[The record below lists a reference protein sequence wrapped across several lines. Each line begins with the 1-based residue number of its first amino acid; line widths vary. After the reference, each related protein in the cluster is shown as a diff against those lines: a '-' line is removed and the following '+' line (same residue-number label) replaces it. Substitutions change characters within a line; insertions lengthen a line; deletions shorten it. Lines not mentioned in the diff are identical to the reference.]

1 MFSYVLYNV
10 LLDLGRTYLQSTSL
24 FVDCLPSQI
33 GDTPLPRK
41 LKWLAFGPRG
51 VGALPVHA
59 ITIAS
64 DAHGFKKDD
73 IVPMINRCSI
83 RGALFFTYF
92 FVS

>member
-1 MFSYVLYNV
+1 
-10 LLDLGRTYLQSTSL
+10 
-24 FVDCLPSQI
+24 
-33 GDTPLPRK
+33 

-73 IVPMINRCSI
+73 IVPMIKI
-83 RGALFFTYF
+83 GAQLGVRF
-92 FVS
+92 

>member
-1 MFSYVLYNV
+1 M
-10 LLDLGRTYLQSTSL
+10 
-24 FVDCLPSQI
+24 
-33 GDTPLPRK
+33 
-41 LKWLAFGPRG
+41 
-51 VGALPVHA
+51 HA

-92 FVS
+92 LSHEEPHSELLRISTQGV